1 MEKEGNTS
9 VDKILKI
16 LLSFAPYNQEQG
28 TVEISQKLGF
38 HTATVSRNLQI
49 LTAHGFLNKN
59 PKSKKYRLGQSI
71 LTLWDALR
79 HSLDSE
85 LIQVAIPFLDE
96 LRDAVQETVVLEILS
111 GDTTVIVYMAEANSP
126 LRIKGTI
133 GDRRPLHAPAGAKAI
148 LAFSSREFIDQIL
161 SHKLARLTPNT
172 LTDPKIIEDRLR
184 KIKQQ
189 GFSFDNEETN
199 IGINAY
205 GAPVF
210 NYENKPIAAVVVAG
224 PTSRIKAQKH
234 QTITSKLKKTA
245 EGISSLLLHRENR
258 TAEKRNF
265 GKNIKKLSN

>member
-16 LLSFAPYNQEQG
+16 LLSFAPYNHEQG

-38 HTATVSRNLQI
+38 HTATVSRNLQV
-49 LTAHGFLNKN
+49 LTEHGFLNKN
-59 PKSKKYRLGQSI
+59 PRSKKYRLGQSI
-71 LTLWDALR
+71 ITLWDALR

-85 LIQVAIPFLDE
+85 IIQVAIPFLDE

-111 GDTTVIVYMAEANSP
+111 GDTTVIAYMAEANAP

-148 LAFSSREFIDQIL
+148 LAFSSLEFINQIL
-161 SHKLARLTPNT
+161 SHELARLTPNT
-172 LTDPKIIEDRLR
+172 ITDPKILEDQLR
-184 KIKQQ
+184 KIKQD

-205 GAPVF
+205 GAPIF
-210 NYENKPIAAVVVAG
+210 NYENKPIAAVIVAG
-224 PTSRIKAQKH
+224 PTSRIQAQKH

-245 EGISSLLLHRENR
+245 EEISSLLLHREDR
-258 TAEKRNF
+258 AAEN
-265 GKNIKKLSN
+265 GKFSKKVKKLSN

>member
-9 VDKILKI
+9 VDKTLKI

-49 LTAHGFLNKN
+49 LTEYGFLNKN

-71 LTLWDALR
+71 ITLWDALR

-111 GDTTVIVYMAEANSP
+111 GDTTVIAYMAEANAP

-133 GDRRPLHAPAGAKAI
+133 GDRRPLHTPAGAKAI

-161 SHKLARLTPNT
+161 SQKLTRLTPNT
-172 LTDPKIIEDRLR
+172 ITDPKILESQLHQ
-184 KIKQQ
+184 IKKD
-189 GFSFDNEETN
+189 GFSTDNEGTN
-199 IGINAY
+199 VGINAY
-205 GAPVF
+205 GTPVF

-224 PTSRIKAQKH
+224 PTSRIQLQQPA
-234 QTITSKLKKTA
+234 TITNKLKKTSA
-245 EGISSLLLHRENR
+245 EISSLLLHRKNS
-258 TAEKRNF
+258 TAEKKKV
-265 GKNIKKLSN
+265 GKKNRKLSN